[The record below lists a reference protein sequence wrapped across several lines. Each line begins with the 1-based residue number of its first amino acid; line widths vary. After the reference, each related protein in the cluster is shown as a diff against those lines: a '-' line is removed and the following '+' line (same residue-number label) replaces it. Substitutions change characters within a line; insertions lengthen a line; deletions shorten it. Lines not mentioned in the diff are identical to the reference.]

1 MHNYQV
7 PEISAIRLRCLT
19 NEIEQMDRWK
29 CRINNRWFIMD
40 NSKRTYMQ
48 IGLERLLDITVY
60 LDDKLVYEGMVENAP
75 EEVKLLKYSEVEV
88 QGKVIYKAYSDM

>member
-1 MHNYQV
+1 
-7 PEISAIRLRCLT
+7 
-19 NEIEQMDRWK
+19 
-29 CRINNRWFIMD
+29 MD